1 MRMPE
6 YVVKCKIFGRSTNML
21 GTSIFSNLNKH
32 GIDLFLP
39 AGMVEI
45 STTPVRLHRAK
56 LFVNMKFLLLTA
68 VLKKLSNNEQFLC
81 VIAYKQDLVYLT
93 GH

>member
-1 MRMPE
+1 MQT
-6 YVVKCKIFGRSTNML
+6 FWTG
-21 GTSIFSNLNKH
+21 NKH
-32 GIDLFLP
+32 TWYKYIFKLKQTWHRFIFASWHGRNN
-39 AGMVEI
+39 
-45 STTPVRLHRAK
+45 TTPVRLHRAI